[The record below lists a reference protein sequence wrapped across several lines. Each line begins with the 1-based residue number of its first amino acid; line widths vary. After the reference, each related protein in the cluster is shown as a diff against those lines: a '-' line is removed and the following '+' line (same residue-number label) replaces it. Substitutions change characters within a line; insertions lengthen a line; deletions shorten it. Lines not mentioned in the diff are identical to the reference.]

1 MDRQTALS
9 ALQNARTRF
18 FVAGA
23 ATALLIGSS
32 SAAMIMDY
40 DIVFSDQG
48 FQANK
53 KGAPRPM
60 GSSRII
66 SFNRATGEDGA
77 LALLELAF
85 QKVLSDSVDIV
96 KAYAREVDEWH
107 QLKREHW
114 FAFALHLRNAFSH
127 NGKWHFESHAVLPV
141 RWRNYSVVREMQ
153 GDPAQGFI
161 THYHGTELM
170 AQMMLYVSGRTDC
183 RQGRIQSPED
193 GLLGLEDF
201 TPLT

>member
-1 MDRQTALS
+1 MDRQIALS

-23 ATALLIGSS
+23 ATALLIDSS
-32 SAAMIMDY
+32 SATLITGY

-48 FQANK
+48 FQPVK
-53 KGAPRPM
+53 KGEPRPM

-66 SFNRATGEDGA
+66 SFNRATGKDEA

-96 KAYAREVDEWH
+96 KAYAKGVDEWH

-141 RWRNYSVVREMQ
+141 YWRNYGVAREMQ
-153 GDPAQGFI
+153 DSAAQGFI

-170 AQMMLYVSGRTDC
+170 AQMVLYVSGMVDY
-183 RQGRIQSPED
+183 RQGRILFSK
-193 GLLGLEDF
+193 G
-201 TPLT
+201 

>member
-1 MDRQTALS
+1 
-9 ALQNARTRF
+9 
-18 FVAGA
+18 
-23 ATALLIGSS
+23 
-32 SAAMIMDY
+32 MIMDY

-53 KGAPRPM
+53 R
-60 GSSRII
+60 SSPSNGELSDHLLQPGYR
-66 SFNRATGEDGA
+66 EDGA